1 MLPISKGLKLAI
13 IGANAE
19 TKTLMAGGTGGGL
32 LSATVVCKCATSR
45 AATRKITF
53 GPFLTHFSSSA
64 PPRTCRVVYSAQ
76 CPCGGT
82 DAGWCLESDSMFHP
96 ILFIYL
102 FTTSGTDWC
111 CLDSPADAINASN
124 TAGSVSVS
132 PGASIHGTGAVD
144 QLAIDEAVIAAKT
157 AEAVVFVI
165 GGDWTLEHEGS
176 DRSSIGMPGLQA
188 EMLRRVAAAVGPKVP
203 LVAVL
208 VHGGRCV
215 DLVIFLIFFCF

>member
-1 MLPISKGLKLAI
+1 MLGF
-13 IGANAE
+13 
-19 TKTLMAGGTGGGL
+19 
-32 LSATVVCKCATSR
+32 R
-45 AATRKITF
+45 
-53 GPFLTHFSSSA
+53 
-64 PPRTCRVVYSAQ
+64 
-76 CPCGGT
+76 
-82 DAGWCLESDSMFHP
+82 CLFQP

-215 DLVIFLIFFCF
+215 DLVIFFKKFFCF